1 MSGWDGVDSEASRN
15 RSGFACWDRREG
27 LPRKVVCVG
36 DSITYG
42 AAGPA
47 KPLLGVV
54 GWVDQLRS
62 ALADGTEQP
71 GGGFRGLWRSDEW
84 TRTGSWT
91 RTTPTELFDVAPFGY
106 GYFSSGSSAD
116 GLTWT
121 RPDWMDVAGFD
132 LYWFHMTGTGDWQY
146 RVDGG
151 GWRDSGARSEPVD
164 NRLHRLLVTEA
175 VASRIEIRGHDRTGG
190 CVAPIAG
197 ISTFAQLP
205 VPSATVVHNL
215 GCPGNW
221 LTGFCRASA
230 GDPLALLDDLRP
242 DLMTVLFSNDA
253 MFEMSARF
261 GAQLRVLVDRAGDYA
276 DVLLISPFEQR
287 SHRRVDDAITVGG
300 SHVLRS
306 STASFGPADLSRAV
320 TGTNIPHRARIV
332 GVMSAQS
339 VTMSHAATGSSE
351 LGELI
356 VGRRRTPAQ
365 QAAHRTITAEV
376 AQATGCAFL
385 DLYDAWAAIAGAGWD
400 AANAHGFMADA
411 LHPSQLGHDDIA
423 TRVKAMLRVGPR

>member
-1 MSGWDGVDSEASRN
+1 
-15 RSGFACWDRREG
+15 
-27 LPRKVVCVG
+27 VVCVG

-42 AAGPA
+42 TAGRANPV
-47 KPLLGVV
+47 LGVV
-54 GWVDQLRS
+54 GWVDQLRT
-62 ALADGTEQP
+62 ALGDGTGVP

-91 RTTPTELFDVAPFGY
+91 RTTPTDPFDVAPFGY

-116 GLTWT
+116 TLTWT
-121 RPDWMDVAGFD
+121 RPDWIEVAGFA
-132 LYWFHMTGTGDWQY
+132 LYWFHMAGTGDWQY
-146 RVDGG
+146 RVDDG

-164 NRLHRLLVTEA
+164 NRLHRVFVADAVT
-175 VASRIEIRGHDRTGG
+175 SRVEIRGHDSAGG
-190 CVAPIAG
+190 CIAPIAG

-205 VPSATVVHNL
+205 ISSATVVHNL

-221 LTGFCRASA
+221 LTGFCRAST

-253 MFEMSARF
+253 MFEMSERF
-261 GAQLRVLVDRAGDYA
+261 GAQLRVLVDRARDYA

-287 SHRRVDDAITVGG
+287 AHRRVDDAVTVAG
-300 SHVLRS
+300 SPVLRS
-306 STASFGPADLSRAV
+306 SMASFGPADLSRAV
-320 TGTNIPHRARIV
+320 AGTNIPNRASIASLL
-332 GVMSAQS
+332 SAQS
-339 VTMSHAATGSSE
+339 VRMTHAATGSSE
-351 LGELI
+351 LGELTI
-356 VGRRRTPAQ
+356 GRRRTAAQ
-365 QAAHRTITAEV
+365 QSDHRTITAEV
-376 AQATGCAFL
+376 AQAAGCAFL

-423 TRVKAMLRVGPR
+423 TRVKAMLRVGGR

>member
-1 MSGWDGVDSEASRN
+1 MDSEGGRD
-15 RSGFACWDRREG
+15 RSGLVRWDRRDG
-27 LPRKVVCVG
+27 LSRKVVCVG

-42 AAGPA
+42 AAGRA

-62 ALADGTEQP
+62 ALADGTGLA

-91 RTTPTELFDVAPFGY
+91 RTPPTELFDVAPFGY

-116 GLTWT
+116 GLRWT
-121 RPDWMDVAGFD
+121 KPDWMDVAGFD
-132 LYWFHMTGTGDWQY
+132 LYWFHMTGTGDWHY

-151 GWRDSGARSEPVD
+151 AWRDSGARSEPVD
-164 NRLHRLLVTEA
+164 NRLHRLLVAEA
-175 VASRIEIRGHDRTGG
+175 VTSRVEIRGHDNAGG
-190 CVAPIAG
+190 CIAPIAG
-197 ISTFAQLP
+197 ISTFAKLP
-205 VPSATVVHNL
+205 VSSATVVHNL

-221 LTGFCRASA
+221 LTGFCRTST
-230 GDPLALLDDLRP
+230 GDPLAFLDDLRP

-253 MFEMSARF
+253 MFEMPARF
-261 GAQLRVLVDRAGDYA
+261 GSQLRLLVDRASDYA

-287 SHRRVDDAITVGG
+287 SLRRVDDAITVGG
-300 SHVLRS
+300 SNVLRS
-306 STASFGPADLSRAV
+306 PTASFGPADVSRAV
-320 TGTNIPHRARIV
+320 AGTNIPNRASIA
-332 GVMSAQS
+332 GVLSAQS
-339 VTMSHAATGSSE
+339 ATMSYTATGSSK
-351 LGELI
+351 LGELTI
-356 VGRRRTPAQ
+356 GRRRTPAQ
-365 QAAHRTITAEV
+365 QSAHRTITAEV
-376 AQATGCAFL
+376 ARATGCALL
-385 DLYDAWAAIAGAGWD
+385 DLYDAWAGIAGTGWD